1 MFVTITDKQHKEV
14 NDMVVNIGN
23 IEAIYPKKVES
34 LVNPETGETEETPV
48 LIGVTYWMKLKDDA
62 TEYRLTTPE
71 YNLIVAKV
79 EEYNALHLNELKCLS
94 EELKDTIADN
104 IPKPKEDNGTVVVD
118 IKLKYDDRYYPVAIK
133 LDDIMS
139 MNANIFMKEYTITV
153 KSDVKSPF
161 VSSLKGLQELL
172 LDNPADFYDILDKLK
187 ERRR

>member
-1 MFVTITDKQHKEV
+1 MFVTISDKMHKDV

-23 IEAIYPKKVES
+23 IETVYPKKVES

-94 EELKDTIADN
+94 EELKDTIVDN
-104 IPKPKEDNGTVVVD
+104 IPKPKEDSGTVVVD
-118 IKLKYDDRYYPVAIK
+118 IKLKYDDRCYPVAVK

-172 LDNPADFYDILDKLK
+172 LYNPSDFYEILDKIK